1 MIYIYIK
8 MFSIIDNEII
18 VKFEMLGGSTAPPTG
33 APTGA
38 PPTGAPTGA
47 TTGAPPTTGAPTGPS
62 VTPRVALTSSGKSPS
77 LSVAPSLALTSS
89 GNSPSLSDALLTYVN
104 KVDDQVIVNELDNAG
119 FELPNDLNFFEYSF
133 RDMRKF
139 IVDIDP
145 SVLES
150 GQALDPLLN
159 KIVSLMDTLKQNGG
173 NLNGA
178 LSKDVQFDLIGKYI
192 GGASTSLP
200 NMLTKIFKLI
210 VLYFRTRK
218 NNESNDQALKNWK
231 QVGDLIGEDTSIPE
245 IISRNNKNKIEVK
258 NGNQV
263 MSLDQYWKVSLKNPN
278 LNTQDILYCFT
289 MSDVDLFDEKNKLC
303 MKALYKIRNEVNREN
318 VNLIH
323 PKIIFNIIKSLK
335 IGGTESRGSIMKI
348 ISYNTW
354 INSLAK
360 DAVEKLNKNS
370 KDFATGETIPK
381 QLLIA
386 DLVKLLISYMNA
398 NPQIINKNL
407 PDSTKPDSSG
417 VLPPP
422 FNRKLENFDDARNDV
437 NESIDLTRARVFAL
451 TGDGRFY
458 VGLTPAKGGGFVFPS
473 TSKNRIE
480 NIPIYSKQLRSMF
493 EILKNRLRSY
503 NKTLGK
509 TTEDKI
515 ENIFK
520 SLEKHEKEAKELINQ
535 LDYYYLDVK
544 VNKNR
549 NAEEVTD
556 TAWENAK
563 KNLDKNLKQIKNRS
577 YQILDIGDVLIHANH
592 DAKIAATDTKFAALP
607 ANIE

>member
-38 PPTGAPTGA
+38 

-62 VTPRVALTSSGKSPS
+62 VTPSVALTSSGKSPS

-104 KVDDQVIVNELDNAG
+104 KVGDQVIMNELEYAG

-289 MSDVDLFDEKNKLC
+289 SSDVDLFDEKKKLC

-422 FNRKLENFDDARNDV
+422 FNPKLKNFDDARNDV

>member
-1 MIYIYIK
+1 
-8 MFSIIDNEII
+8 
-18 VKFEMLGGSTAPPTG
+18 
-33 APTGA
+33 
-38 PPTGAPTGA
+38 
-47 TTGAPPTTGAPTGPS
+47 
-62 VTPRVALTSSGKSPS
+62 
-77 LSVAPSLALTSS
+77 
-89 GNSPSLSDALLTYVN
+89 
-104 KVDDQVIVNELDNAG
+104 
-119 FELPNDLNFFEYSF
+119 
-133 RDMRKF
+133 
-139 IVDIDP
+139 
-145 SVLES
+145 
-150 GQALDPLLN
+150 
-159 KIVSLMDTLKQNGG
+159 
-173 NLNGA
+173 
-178 LSKDVQFDLIGKYI
+178 
-192 GGASTSLP
+192 
-200 NMLTKIFKLI
+200 
-210 VLYFRTRK
+210 
-218 NNESNDQALKNWK
+218 
-231 QVGDLIGEDTSIPE
+231 
-245 IISRNNKNKIEVK
+245 
-258 NGNQV
+258 
-263 MSLDQYWKVSLKNPN
+263 
-278 LNTQDILYCFT
+278 
-289 MSDVDLFDEKNKLC
+289 
-303 MKALYKIRNEVNREN
+303 
-318 VNLIH
+318 
-323 PKIIFNIIKSLK
+323 
-335 IGGTESRGSIMKI
+335 MKI

>member
-1 MIYIYIK
+1 

-104 KVDDQVIVNELDNAG
+104 KVGDQVIMNELEYAG

-289 MSDVDLFDEKNKLC
+289 SSDVDLFDEKKKLC

-422 FNRKLENFDDARNDV
+422 FNPKLKNFDDARNDV